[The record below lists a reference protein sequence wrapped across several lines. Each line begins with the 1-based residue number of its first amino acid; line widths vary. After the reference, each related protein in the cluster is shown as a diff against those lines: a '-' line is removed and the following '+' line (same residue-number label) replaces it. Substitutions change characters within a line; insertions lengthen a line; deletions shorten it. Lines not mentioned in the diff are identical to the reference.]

1 MRLPSFALC
10 TALLCCVTAVCQ
22 SSPAQQPPAGLP
34 NLALSAHEQ
43 KQENPCGGSGG
54 GTDIAWAYPQM
65 VEEYFNKYFSF
76 HPTAGTAAGFH
87 QYDAE
92 LEDYSQKSRDAEI
105 AFLAAQ
111 KPRWTS
117 FTPVCGV
124 DADSLSKAAGK
135 DAPGDVQLV
144 LNDINSRL
152 LELQNIRMWQRNP
165 DTYSSSPTYSVFILI
180 SRNFAPATERLQSV
194 IAREQKMPANFAAA
208 KANLKDVP
216 KVYTEIALEQM
227 PGIISF
233 FQNDVP
239 EAFKIVTDAKLLAE
253 FKASNDKVIFE
264 LQRYQDFLKNDLLPV
279 SNGDFRIG
287 VENYRKKLEY
297 EEMVDV
303 PLDRLLVFGFDD
315 LHKNQAE
322 LKRVAAQ
329 IDPKKTPEQ
338 ILAES
343 EKDHPKPDHLL
354 QSFRDTFDSLVTFI
368 QQKQIITLPSPVK
381 PIVEETPPFGRALT
395 SASMD
400 TPGPY
405 EDKAT
410 EAFFNVTLPE
420 PTWSPQKTEEWMEDF
435 NRGVIVST
443 AVHEAYPGHY
453 TQFLWIK
460 QAPTKIRKLIG
471 CSSNSEGWAHY
482 TEQMMLD
489 EGYGNGDLK
498 LRLGQLQDALLRNAR
513 YIAGIQ
519 MHTGTMT
526 LEQAT
531 EFFVKEGHQ
540 TPAVAERE
548 AKRGTEDPTY
558 LVYTLGKLEIMKLRA
573 DYKQKMG
580 DKFDLEQFHN
590 EFMKQGYPPIKII
603 REKMLGNDSPVL

>member
-1 MRLPSFALC
+1 MPSLDQ
-10 TALLCCVTAVCQ
+10 VPE
-22 SSPAQQPPAGLP
+22 SPCDKG
-34 NLALSAHEQ
+34 
-43 KQENPCGGSGG
+43 
-54 GTDIAWAYPQM
+54 DIDLTAYPQL
-65 VEEYFNKYFSF
+65 VDAYFDKYFTF
-76 HPTAGTAAGFH
+76 HPTAATAAGFH

-92 LEDYSQKSRDAEI
+92 LEDYSPKSRASEI
-105 AFLAAQ
+105 AFLTSE
-111 KPRWTS
+111 RRFWTS
-117 FTPVCGV
+117 LTPTCGV
-124 DADSLSKAAGK
+124 EAQTLSSVGGK
-135 DAPGDVQLV
+135 DAPADVRLV

-152 LELQNIRMWQRNP
+152 LELQDIRMWQRNP
-165 DTYSSSPTYSVFILI
+165 DIYSSSPTNSIFLLM
-180 SRNFAPATERLQSV
+180 SRKFAPPEERLKSV

-239 EAFKIVTDAKLLAE
+239 AAFKSVTDPKLLAE

-264 LQRYQDFLKNDLLPV
+264 LQRYQDFLKNDLLPT

-297 EEMVDV
+297 EEMVDI
-303 PLDRLLVFGFDD
+303 PLDRLLAIGFED

-329 IDPKKTPEQ
+329 IDPKKTPEE
-338 ILAES
+338 ILAQL
-343 EKDHPKPDHLL
+343 EKQHPQPDHLL
-354 QSFRDTFDSLVTFI
+354 QSFRDTFNSLVTFI
-368 QQKQIITLPSPVK
+368 QQKNIITLPSEIK
-381 PIVEETPPFGRALT
+381 PIVEETPPFARALS

-405 EDKAT
+405 ENRAT

-420 PTWSPQKTEEWMEDF
+420 PTWSKQKTEEWMEDF

-443 AVHEAYPGHY
+443 TVHEAYPGHY

-460 QAPTKIRKLIG
+460 QAPSKIRKLIG

-489 EGYGNGDLK
+489 EGYGNGDLN

-513 YIAGIQ
+513 YIVGIQ
-519 MHTGTMT
+519 LHTGTMT

-531 EFFVKEGHQ
+531 EFFIKEGHQ
-540 TPAVAERE
+540 TPAVSERE
-548 AKRGTEDPTY
+548 AKRGTSDPTY

-580 DKFDLEQFHN
+580 DKFNLEQFHD
-590 EFMKQGYPPIKII
+590 EFIKQGAPPIKII